1 MEIEIITFDYN
12 NLKKH
17 ILDFTIE
24 NDIRLEL
31 FEYFCSINTE
41 NDNMELLSRIIGIYH
56 FSGLKLLETFLLLLC
71 KNNNISLIL
80 RFESSKSLL
89 LFNEPLEN
97 IKKNDTEE
105 EIQIKN
111 ENNIEI
117 KKRNLE
123 LLNRGY
129 KSLNNIFKDLD
140 LKKNNIST
148 PYIIDTLCILIKSEN
163 YDNECDIYFR
173 KIINNEKLDCDY
185 RYKIIL
191 SLEKKDIKNYKF
203 FITNSCLDFLKFKN
217 NMTMYRILSGQ
228 YLLQYCEINE
238 DIKTEIQEIILS
250 FACDNELDYNL
261 RADAADT
268 LMGLGTDEYK
278 AEGREIIMLLGRI
291 GGDVKTIFQNAQNVH
306 TTEIEKSVYEI
317 LEYLL
322 LYPTYKINN
331 IQIDLDY
338 IEKEIEK
345 IFETE
350 ERSDK
355 DEINISL
362 NRIKIDRT
370 LYSKFNNTLSNVLI
384 KVWSYIMGHKN
395 KEDLITRLLEELKD
409 MSGTCSTGFL
419 SRLVNVLSGFDDK
432 FNIRISFEDQIISNF
447 NGRLNAFVKKITD
460 IDSPFYK
467 EKLNDIVELYINSNK
482 NLKNEII
489 KQIQT
494 SDYLTD
500 LPPMKKIIQK
510 YLTENKDDKIN
521 YCIELFS
528 ENTIN
533 EMMLDSS
540 RFKDRQNF
548 LLFFRTYLPILKE
561 ELYKE
566 FTEFVDDTDFDLY
579 IRKAISSYEG
589 INF

>member
-1 MEIEIITFDYN
+1 MDEEIITIDYN
-12 NLKKH
+12 NLKKY
-17 ILDFTIE
+17 ILDFSIE
-24 NDIRLEL
+24 NELRLEL

-41 NDNMELLSRIIGIYH
+41 NENIELLSRIIGIYH
-56 FSGLKLLETFLLLLC
+56 FSGLKLLETFLLCLSEN
-71 KNNNISLIL
+71 KNISFIL
-80 RFESSKSLL
+80 RFESSKNLL
-89 LFNEPLEN
+89 LFSEPLET

-105 EIQIKN
+105 EIKIIN

-129 KSLNNIFKDLD
+129 KSLNNIFKDLNFEKD
-140 LKKNNIST
+140 VIST
-148 PYIIDTLCILIKSEN
+148 PYIIDTLCILIKSEK
-163 YDNECDIYFR
+163 YDIECDIYFR
-173 KIINNEKLDCDY
+173 KIINNKNLDCDY

-191 SLEKKDIKNYKF
+191 YLEKKDIKNYKF
-203 FITNSCLDFLKFKN
+203 FIKNACLDFLKYKT
-217 NMTMYRILSGQ
+217 NMSMYRILAGQ
-228 YLLQYCEINE
+228 YLLQHCEINS
-238 DIKTEIQEIILS
+238 DIKTEIQEIIFS
-250 FACDNELDYNL
+250 FANDVEMDYNL

-268 LMGLGTDEYK
+268 LIGLGDEEYK
-278 AEGREIIMLLGRI
+278 IKGREIIMLLGRI
-291 GGDVKTIFQNAQNVH
+291 GGDSKTIFQNAQNVH
-306 TTEIEKSVYEI
+306 TDEIEKSVYEI

-322 LYPTYKINN
+322 LYPTLKINN
-331 IQIDLDY
+331 IPIDFDY
-338 IEKEIEK
+338 IEKEIK
-345 IFETE
+345 QIETYKN
-350 ERSDK
+350 SQK

-362 NRIKIDRT
+362 NRIKLDRT

-384 KVWSYIMGHKN
+384 KVWSYIIGHKD
-395 KEDLITRLLEELKD
+395 KEQLIIRLLEELVD
-409 MSGTCSTGFL
+409 MSGTCSTGYL

-447 NGRLNAFVKKITD
+447 NGRLNAFVKKIMND
-460 IDSPFYK
+460 DSPFYK
-467 EKLNDIVELYINSNK
+467 EKLNDVVELYINSNK
-482 NLKNEII
+482 VLKSEII
-489 KQIQT
+489 KKIET
-494 SDYLTD
+494 SEYLTD
-500 LPPMKKIIQK
+500 LPPMKKIIEK
-510 YLTENKDDKIN
+510 YLTDNRDQKIKDS
-521 YCIELFS
+521 IELFF

-540 RFKDRQNF
+540 KFKDRQNF

>member
-1 MEIEIITFDYN
+1 MDEEIITIDYN
-12 NLKKH
+12 NLKKY
-17 ILDFTIE
+17 ILDFSIE
-24 NDIRLEL
+24 NELRLEL

-41 NDNMELLSRIIGIYH
+41 NENIELLSRIIGIYH
-56 FSGLKLLETFLLLLC
+56 FSGLKLLETFLLCLSEN
-71 KNNNISLIL
+71 KNISFIL

-89 LFNEPLEN
+89 LFSEPLET

-105 EIQIKN
+105 EIKIIN

-129 KSLNNIFKDLD
+129 KSLNNIFKDLNFEKD
-140 LKKNNIST
+140 VIST
-148 PYIIDTLCILIKSEN
+148 PYIIDTLCILIKSEK
-163 YDNECDIYFR
+163 YDIECDIYFR
-173 KIINNEKLDCDY
+173 KIINNKNLDCDY

-191 SLEKKDIKNYKF
+191 YLEKKDIKNYKF
-203 FITNSCLDFLKFKN
+203 FIKNACLDFLKYKT
-217 NMTMYRILSGQ
+217 NMSMYRILAGQ
-228 YLLQYCEINE
+228 YLLQHCEINS
-238 DIKTEIQEIILS
+238 DIKTEIQEIIFS
-250 FACDNELDYNL
+250 FANDVEMDYNL

-268 LMGLGTDEYK
+268 LIGLGDEEYK
-278 AEGREIIMLLGRI
+278 IKGREIIMLLGRI
-291 GGDVKTIFQNAQNVH
+291 GGDSKTIFQNAQNVH
-306 TTEIEKSVYEI
+306 TDEIEKSVYEI

-322 LYPTYKINN
+322 LYPTLKINN
-331 IQIDLDY
+331 IHIDFDY
-338 IEKEIEK
+338 IEKEIK
-345 IFETE
+345 QIETYKN
-350 ERSDK
+350 SQK

-362 NRIKIDRT
+362 NRIKLDRT

-384 KVWSYIMGHKN
+384 KVWSYIIGHKD
-395 KEDLITRLLEELKD
+395 KEQLIIRLLEELVD
-409 MSGTCSTGFL
+409 MSGTCSTGYL

-447 NGRLNAFVKKITD
+447 NGRLNAFVKKIMND
-460 IDSPFYK
+460 DSPFYK
-467 EKLNDIVELYINSNK
+467 EKLNDVVELYINSNK
-482 NLKNEII
+482 VLKSEII
-489 KQIQT
+489 KKIET
-494 SDYLTD
+494 SEYLTD
-500 LPPMKKIIQK
+500 LPPMKKIIEK
-510 YLTENKDDKIN
+510 YLTDNRDQKIKDS
-521 YCIELFS
+521 IELFF

-540 RFKDRQNF
+540 KFKDRQNF